1 MNSLIIN
8 YALCIA
14 LSCGLS
20 CFIYKILYSF
30 YECTNLSELV
40 IGSTIF
46 ANYNK
51 SIDYAIYGIYVAI
64 FFLCFFVLKKV
75 LPTFEIKDFVK
86 DIKLPLREG
95 NPQILQVLQTLSTF
109 MYFLLYPSRNL
120 TEYPILLFIVLF
132 LIVLANADI
141 YFKIIFKD
149 KKVSP
154 LAIIPL
160 LLLVF
165 GHSYNFGTVN
175 IDDYHFGEKFGTYYL
190 THFQGFKIFQD
201 INLVHGYNDIFSGY
215 VANKVFGEYTV
226 YSFLLAETL
235 IYNLNL
241 ILSLFLGFLIFSKT
255 PIFITGILVNSFYYF
270 NVYFLIALGFLKKEM
285 LSKKPVFW
293 LQWYIIAVFL
303 MSAFWLPVGIFFAIG
318 LLPPAIYMFYQLV
331 KRKQM
336 VKILYLVVTYLFF
349 KMLLKDF
356 IVGAYNYHLI
366 SDTLSYANGFPVFK
380 WTETWS
386 SFIKLFALLATP
398 CFVLEVFK
406 AFKNKNL
413 QLTFIYSFATL
424 FAVVSSIYALTR
436 IDYIMFSRIRYIS
449 IAYITILLPFIF
461 MITKSIW
468 LKYTKYVFTILLLV
482 LIALNFNGKWDN
494 SAQGRDF
501 EMNKVQKQNIEDMRN
516 YVNKYS
522 AKDDYILDL
531 TNRGLNYFYLERKSP
546 CNMISYFNFTSE
558 KEEDIALEQIKKHP
572 PRIIILKSN
581 NIVHDEILPMLRI
594 NKIMKWVLTNN
605 YKLVQDKGLVYFV
618 KADKDINYSYSK
630 QDLQMLDEILGN
642 KDLKQLPQAWANNME
657 NIKLKKISENIYK
670 DTFKGKLQLIKF
682 EKPTTKDFE
691 IKMKGSNSTLKFS
704 TNNANA
710 VLIPL
715 ENYPSWYLNPD
726 KIILE

>member
-8 YALCIA
+8 YALCIVI
-14 LSCGLS
+14 SCGLS

-95 NPQILQVLQTLSTF
+95 NPQILQILQTLSTF

-201 INLVHGYNDIFSGY
+201 INLIHGYNDIFSGY

-270 NVYFLIALGFLKKEM
+270 NIYFLITLGFLKKEM

-303 MSAFWLPVGIFFAIG
+303 MSAFWLPMGIFFAIG
-318 LLPPAIYMFYQLV
+318 LFPPAIYMFYQLV

-380 WTETWS
+380 GTEVWS
-386 SFIKLFALLATP
+386 NFIKLFALLATP
-398 CFVLEVFK
+398 CFVLEGFK

-413 QLTFIYSFATL
+413 QLTFVYAFATL

-482 LIALNFNGKWDN
+482 LIGLNFNGKWDN

-516 YVNKYS
+516 FVNKNS

-558 KEEDIALEQIKKHP
+558 KEEDITLEQIKKHP

-618 KADKDINYSYSK
+618 KTDKDIKYSYSK

-642 KDLKQLPQAWANNME
+642 KDLRQLPQSWANNIE
-657 NIKLKKISENIYK
+657 NINLKKISENIYE
-670 DTFKGKLQLIKF
+670 DTFKGKLQLVEFRSPI
-682 EKPTTKDFE
+682 TKDFE
-691 IKMKGSNSTLKFS
+691 VKMKGSISTLKFS
-704 TNNANA
+704 TNNANTI
-710 VLIPL
+710 LIPL
-715 ENYPSWYLNPD
+715 EIYPSWYLNPD